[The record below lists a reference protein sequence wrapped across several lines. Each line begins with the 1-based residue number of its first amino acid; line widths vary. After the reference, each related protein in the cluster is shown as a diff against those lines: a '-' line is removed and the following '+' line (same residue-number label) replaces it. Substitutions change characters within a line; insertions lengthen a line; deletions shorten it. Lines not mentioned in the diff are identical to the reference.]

1 MSDAVMAQ
9 LIDVARQV
17 RASRSSTT
25 AGRLLVSMA
34 EEPAPRPTYRGRVIS
49 LAAARSLRA
58 DDNTAHQNP
67 ACPQCLIFLSA
78 MTAAAGGG
86 AASTSLANLVCTHTR
101 AGTAATS
108 AGGAAA
114 YGANVG
120 VALPRLDT
128 AEGFWSL
135 GNAELASPP

>member
-17 RASRSSTT
+17 RASRSCSSS
-25 AGRLLVSMA
+25 GRQLVSMA
-34 EEPAPRPTYRGRVIS
+34 DEPAPRPTFRGRVIS
-49 LAAARSLRA
+49 LATARSLRA
-58 DDNTAHQNP
+58 DDTAVNQSH

-78 MTAAAGGG
+78 MSAAAGGG
-86 AASTSLANLVCTHTR
+86 AASSSLANLVCSHNR
-101 AGTAATS
+101 AGAAVTS
-108 AGGAAA
+108 AAPH
-114 YGANVG
+114 GANVG

-135 GNAELASPP
+135 GNAELASPAQ